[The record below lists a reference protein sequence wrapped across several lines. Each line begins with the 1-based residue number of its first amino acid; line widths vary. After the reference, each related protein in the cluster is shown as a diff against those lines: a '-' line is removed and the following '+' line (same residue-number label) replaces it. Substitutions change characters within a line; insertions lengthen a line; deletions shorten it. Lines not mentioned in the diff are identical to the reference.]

1 MPTRSAPDVPH
12 RTTVPTRDDRQVYAM
27 NPRAPRRR
35 TSRSAKL
42 FSAGAAVAATAGA
55 ALAAVVPAPPAHA
68 PRPTAPR
75 TTEAP
80 APPEA
85 TARPTTPGATAP
97 PARPAPRTTIAFS
110 PYVDTS
116 LTPVPDL
123 LGTAR
128 RTGVDHFTL
137 AFLTSDGGCNPA
149 WGGDGD
155 LDDDPVARQIDG
167 LRAAGGDVRV
177 SFGGADGSELA
188 LACHSSDA
196 LAAAYV
202 KAVDR
207 YRLTAVDLDIEG
219 GSLDDTAAGTRRARA
234 IARLQRSH
242 PGLDVSLTLPATP
255 DGLTEDGVRL
265 VTDARR
271 HGVTVSTVNVMAM
284 DYGASYD
291 GDMGRYAIRAATA
304 TQAQLK
310 DALGLGDAEAWRAVA
325 VTPMIGV
332 NDVRTET
339 FTPGDAAELA
349 AFARRRHLG
358 GLSMWSAGRDRPCP
372 GGPRR
377 SASPTC
383 SSIDQRPLDFTR
395 AFTTRTG

>member
-1 MPTRSAPDVPH
+1 MSSPV
-12 RTTVPTRDDRQVYAM
+12 
-27 NPRAPRRR
+27 PRRR

-55 ALAAVVPAPPAHA
+55 AFAAVAPAPSGDT
-68 PRPTAPR
+68 PRPAASRATAVPKATTAPEDLPVPR
-75 TTEAP
+75 TTA
-80 APPEA
+80 
-85 TARPTTPGATAP
+85 
-97 PARPAPRTTIAFS
+97 AFS

-116 LTPVPDL
+116 LSPAPDL
-123 LGTAR
+123 RDTAR

-137 AFLTSDGGCNPA
+137 AFITSDGGCDPA

-155 LDDDPVARQIDG
+155 LDDNPVARQIDA
-167 LRAAGGDVRV
+167 LRAVGGDVRV
-177 SFGGADGSELA
+177 SFGGADGSELGLVCDSA
-188 LACHSSDA
+188 DA
-196 LAAAYV
+196 LAAAYGKV
-202 KAVDR
+202 VDR

-219 GSLDDTAAGTRRARA
+219 GSLADTGANARRARA

-242 PGLDVSLTLPATP
+242 PGLNVSLTLPVMP

-265 VTDARR
+265 VADARR
-271 HGVTVSTVNVMAM
+271 NGVTVSTVNVMAM
-284 DYGASYD
+284 DYGSSYD
-291 GDMGRYAIRAATA
+291 GDMGAYARRAATA

-310 DALGLGDAEAWRAVA
+310 DALGLDGADAWKAVA

-339 FTPGDAAELA
+339 FTPDDATALV

-358 GLSMWSAGRDRPCP
+358 GLSMWSAARDRPCDY
-372 GGPRR
+372 GPRP

-383 SSIDQRPLDFTR
+383 SSIDQDPLAFTR
-395 AFTTRTG
+395 AFAAYTG

>member
-1 MPTRSAPDVPH
+1 MSSPV
-12 RTTVPTRDDRQVYAM
+12 
-27 NPRAPRRR
+27 PRRR

-55 ALAAVVPAPPAHA
+55 AFAAVVPAPPGHA
-68 PRPTAPR
+68 PHHATPRARGPEATGTAGAPTAPPTPGRPARR
-75 TTEAP
+75 TTA
-80 APPEA
+80 
-85 TARPTTPGATAP
+85 
-97 PARPAPRTTIAFS
+97 AFS

-137 AFLTSDGGCNPA
+137 AFLTSDGGCDPA
-149 WGGDGD
+149 WGGDGA
-155 LDDDPVARQIDG
+155 LDEDPVARQIDG

-188 LACHSSDA
+188 RVCDSSDA
-196 LAAAYV
+196 LAAAYA

-219 GSLDDTAAGTRRARA
+219 GALADTAATTRRARA
-234 IARLQRSH
+234 LARLQRGH

-265 VTDARR
+265 VANARR

-284 DYGASYD
+284 DYGASYG

-310 DALGLGDAEAWRAVA
+310 DALGLDDAAAWRAVA

-339 FTPGDAAELA
+339 FTPDDAAELV

-358 GLSMWSAGRDRPCP
+358 GLSLWSAGRDRPCP

-383 SSIDQRPLDFTR
+383 SSVDQRPLDFTR
-395 AFTTRTG
+395 AFAGYTG